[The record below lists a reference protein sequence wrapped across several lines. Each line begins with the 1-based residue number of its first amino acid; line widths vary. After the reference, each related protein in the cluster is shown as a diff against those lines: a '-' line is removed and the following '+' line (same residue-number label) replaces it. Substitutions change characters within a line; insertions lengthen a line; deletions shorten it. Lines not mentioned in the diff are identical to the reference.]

1 MATVKK
7 DIRSNHLKRGPVPK
21 PLEPK
26 SYLGPRSGNVRVG
39 GRAWHQQ
46 RLEQL
51 LKHPDKN
58 ANVLRAMGICF
69 LRYMQYDADLK
80 GLDGDVIY
88 PD

>member
-1 MATVKK
+1 MSLYRNKHQE
-7 DIRSNHLKRGPVPK
+7 NGPVPK
-21 PLEPK
+21 PLVPK
-26 SYLGPRSGNVRVG
+26 DYLGPRTRGDVRIG
-39 GRAWHQQ
+39 GKAWHQQ

-58 ANVLRAMGICF
+58 ANVLKAMGICF

>member
-1 MATVKK
+1 MSKK
-7 DIRSNHLKRGPVPK
+7 QDIRSNHLKRGPVPK
-21 PLEPK
+21 PLSEK
-26 SYLGPRSGNVRVG
+26 RYLRTGNKQG
-39 GRAWHQQ
+39 GKEWYQQ

-58 ANVLRAMGICF
+58 ANVLRALGISI

-80 GLDGDVIY
+80 GLDGDEVY